1 MIRLKLLAR
10 LRGVI
15 MYNLIVTP
23 FKSFIGVM
31 FEMIFNVVSN
41 YGISL
46 IILSI
51 VVNIILF
58 PFYHIAEKIEKKE
71 KDVQARMKPKLDE
84 FKSVYKGYELH
95 LYTNNVYRLN
105 GYHPAYALRG
115 LVSLAIQI
123 PFFMGAYAYLSAHT
137 GFDGVSFLM
146 IQNLALPDGLLRIG
160 SLSINVLPFVMTAI
174 NLASGYIYSKGSS
187 LSEKLTIVGMA
198 VFFLVL
204 LYNSPASLLIYWT
217 FNNVFSLVK
226 SIVYDR
232 IETAKGVA

>member
-1 MIRLKLLAR
+1 
-10 LRGVI
+10 
-15 MYNLIVTP
+15 
-23 FKSFIGVM
+23 
-31 FEMIFNVVSN
+31 
-41 YGISL
+41 
-46 IILSI
+46 
-51 VVNIILF
+51 
-58 PFYHIAEKIEKKE
+58 
-71 KDVQARMKPKLDE
+71 
-84 FKSVYKGYELH
+84 
-95 LYTNNVYRLN
+95 
-105 GYHPAYALRG
+105 
-115 LVSLAIQI
+115 
-123 PFFMGAYAYLSAHT
+123 MGAYAYLSAHT

-226 SIVYDR
+226 SIITTVLKQLKRLLKCALATLIRER
-232 IETAKGVA
+232 IVCLFQQQ